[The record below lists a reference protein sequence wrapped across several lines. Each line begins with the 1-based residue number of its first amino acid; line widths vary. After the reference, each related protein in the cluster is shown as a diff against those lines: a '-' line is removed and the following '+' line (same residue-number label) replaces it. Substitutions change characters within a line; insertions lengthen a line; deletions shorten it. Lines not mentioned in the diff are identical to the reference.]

1 MFESKQP
8 MSKGK
13 KIFVW
18 SLAVLGVL
26 LLTAFGLVGGMALK
40 LIQKGHGEKGGA
52 TNAAQA
58 LRDWQQV
65 VGDPR
70 AGFPGQD
77 RVNILCMGIDDN
89 WTDKDQVYTK
99 NARTDTLFLLSLD
112 LNSHKAAMLSIPRD
126 TYAHI
131 AGTAWNFKVNAAYE
145 TGGPQRAIDT
155 VDGLLGVRA
164 DHYLVLNI
172 DSTKKMVDALGGV
185 DVNVEHPMKYD
196 DDWGHLH
203 IDLKPGFQHLNGD
216 QAVGFAR
223 FRHARRGLTPEDGDQ
238 RRSYRQH
245 VLLRGMIA
253 RGKSFANVL
262 QANQLMDVG
271 MSTIRTDL
279 SRTQLLDLAFL
290 FRGVQQDDI
299 RTATLPGEDFRSR
312 GKDGAWFFRL
322 DPDKAKAYTDWL
334 IKGDET
340 ASRRLVSVVV
350 ENGTATP
357 GLAQRVVDQ
366 LKSFGYTDVRN
377 GGNAPRPRAKNL
389 HLTAAEVGAPPTF
402 VRTALLDTGVPD
414 PQAARD
420 VASLLGLTDPAL
432 ARQPLK
438 PNKQGWTPDPTLTVI
453 LGQDY
458 AEAAKSVG
466 VDPALS
472 APAAPST
479 ATQTN

>member
-1 MFESKQP
+1 MFASKPP

-18 SLAVLGVL
+18 SLSVFGVL
-26 LLTAFGLVGGMALK
+26 LLAACALFGGMALK
-40 LIQKGHGEKGGA
+40 LIQRGHGEKGGA
-52 TNAAQA
+52 NNAVEAAQA
-58 LRDWQQV
+58 WREII
-65 VGDPR
+65 GDPR

-77 RVNILCMGIDDN
+77 RVTVLCMGIDDN

-112 LNSHKAAMLSIPRD
+112 LNNHKAAMLSIPRD

-131 AGTAWNFKVNAAYE
+131 AGTHWNFKVNAAYE

-155 VDGLLGVRA
+155 IDELLGVRA

-185 DVNVEHPMKYD
+185 DVDVEHPMDYD

-203 IDLKPGFQHLNGD
+203 IHLRPGFQHLNGD

-223 FRHARRGLTPEDGDQ
+223 FRHARKGLTAEDGDL

-245 VLLRGMIA
+245 VLLRGMID
-253 RGKSFANVL
+253 RGKNFANVL
-262 QANQLMDVG
+262 QANQLMDVA

-279 SRTQLLDLAFL
+279 SRTQLLDLAFI
-290 FRGVQQDDI
+290 FKGVGQGDI
-299 RTATLPGEDFRSR
+299 RTATLPGEDFR
-312 GKDGAWFFRL
+312 GKDNAWLFRL
-322 DPDKAKAYTDWL
+322 YPDKARAYTDWL

-340 ASRRLVSVVV
+340 ASRRLVTVVV
-350 ENGTATP
+350 ENGTAMP

-366 LKSFGYTDVRN
+366 LKAFGYTDVRN
-377 GGNAPRPRAKNL
+377 GGNAPRPHAKRL
-389 HLTAAEVGAPPTF
+389 HLTAAEAGAPPAF

-420 VASLLGLTDPAL
+420 VASLLGLTDPTV
-432 ARQPLK
+432 ARRPVK
-438 PNKQGWTPDPTLTVI
+438 PNKQGWSPDPTLTVI

-458 AEAAKSVG
+458 ALAAKSVG
-466 VDPALS
+466 LDPAVNS
-472 APAAPST
+472 QPAT
-479 ATQTN
+479 TQTD